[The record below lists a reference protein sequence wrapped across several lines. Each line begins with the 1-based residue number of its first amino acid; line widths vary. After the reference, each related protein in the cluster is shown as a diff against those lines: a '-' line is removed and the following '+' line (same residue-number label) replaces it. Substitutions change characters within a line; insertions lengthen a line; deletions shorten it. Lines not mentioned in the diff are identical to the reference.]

1 MICSIRLEKNGEMI
15 LSSNGQEIITHSLKC
30 KEANSGYMSPGAM
43 FMGALAGCKLL
54 TFIKSSKYYKIDFED
69 LNIEVE
75 ADVVNTD
82 NIGDTP
88 FKNQEYSEI
97 RTKYFLKTDASI
109 DYIEK
114 VIKLAGKI
122 CTVNIAVDKNIKQTH
137 TIELL

>member
-15 LSSNGQEIITHSLKC
+15 LSSNGQEIVTHSLKC

-97 RTKYFLKTDASI
+97 RTKYFLKTVLVIGASTSSANTI
-109 DYIEK
+109 LGHRQHFPTS
-114 VIKLAGKI
+114 VIR
-122 CTVNIAVDKNIKQTH
+122 
-137 TIELL
+137 

>member
-15 LSSNGQEIITHSLKC
+15 LSSNGQEIVTHSLKC

-69 LNIEVE
+69 LSIEVE
-75 ADVVNTD
+75 ADVINTD

-97 RTKYFLKTDASI
+97 RTKYSLKTKASVEEI
-109 DYIEK
+109 NK
-114 VIKLAGKI
+114 VIELASKF
-122 CTVNIAVDKNIKQTH
+122 CTVNIAVDSNIKQTY
-137 TIELL
+137 TIELK

>member
-15 LSSNGQEIITHSLKC
+15 LSSNGQEIVTHSLKC

-88 FKNQEYSEI
+88 FPIY
-97 RTKYFLKTDASI
+97 TF
-109 DYIEK
+109 
-114 VIKLAGKI
+114 
-122 CTVNIAVDKNIKQTH
+122 
-137 TIELL
+137 

>member
-15 LSSNGQEIITHSLKC
+15 LSSNGQEIVTHSLKC
-30 KEANSGYMSPGAM
+30 KEINSGYMSPGAM
-43 FMGALAGCKLL
+43 FMGALAGCKVL
-54 TFIKSSKYYKIDFED
+54 TFMKSAKYYKIKFED

-75 ADVVNTD
+75 AYVVSTD

-97 RTKYFLKTDASI
+97 RTKYSLKTDASI
-109 DYIEK
+109 DQLDR
-114 VIKLAGKI
+114 VINLANKI
-122 CTVNIAVDKNIKQTH
+122 CTVNLAVDKNIKQSH

>member
-1 MICSIRLEKNGEMI
+1 MICNIRLDKNGEMI

-30 KEANSGYMSPGAM
+30 KEINSGYMSPGAM
-43 FMGALAGCKLL
+43 FMGALAGCKVL
-54 TFIKSSKYYKIDFED
+54 TFMKSAKYYKIKFED

-75 ADVVNTD
+75 AYVVSTD

-97 RTKYFLKTDASI
+97 RTKYSLKTDASI
-109 DYIEK
+109 DQLDR
-114 VIKLAGKI
+114 VINLANKI
-122 CTVNIAVDKNIKQTH
+122 CTVNLAVDKNIKQSH

>member
-1 MICSIRLEKNGEMI
+1 MICNIRLDKNGEMI

-30 KEANSGYMSPGAM
+30 KEINSGYMSPGAM
-43 FMGALAGCKLL
+43 FMGALAGCKVL
-54 TFIKSSKYYKIDFED
+54 TFMKSAKYYKIKFED

-75 ADVVNTD
+75 AYVVSTD

-97 RTKYFLKTDASI
+97 RTKYSLKTDASI
-109 DYIEK
+109 DQLDR
-114 VIKLAGKI
+114 VINLANKI
-122 CTVNIAVDKNIKQTH
+122 CTVNLAVDKNIKQFH